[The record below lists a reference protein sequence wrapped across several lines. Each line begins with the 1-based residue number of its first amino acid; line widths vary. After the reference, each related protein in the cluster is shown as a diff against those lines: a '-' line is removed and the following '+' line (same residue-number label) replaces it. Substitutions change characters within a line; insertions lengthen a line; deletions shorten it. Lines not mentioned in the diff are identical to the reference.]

1 MKKFHELLDRFD
13 TWVLVISLFVFSI
26 LRIPSLVEPSWYGDE
41 GVYQVVGRALRDGRL
56 LYKSIWDNKP
66 PLLYIYYAVVDSDLF
81 FIRLLSLLFGAGA
94 IVMFFFLAKKL
105 MKSNSAVYASTALYT
120 VLFGLPVLEGN
131 IANAENFMHLPI
143 IASLYLLVSSENK
156 RKKYLYYLFAGF
168 LLSLAFLTKI
178 VAVFDF
184 AAFITIIFFIR
195 VYEKKPL
202 LKRFFGFISEES
214 LFIIAFIVP
223 ILAVMLYFFAGGA
236 FSDFYRAAFSQNVG
250 YVGTGNYFLF
260 PMGKLFLKIGL
271 LVFSLLLILKYF
283 SFFKKNAGIVLIWIA
298 FSLFDTFFSD
308 RPYTHYVLTLLPSFC
323 LLVGLIFSEKK
334 KIMYAVLSLIIVAAI
349 GNSFNIYGKIGGYYL
364 NYLSFVFDGKPME
377 AYQSFFDKST
387 PRDYELARFIT
398 EKSNSSD
405 VFLWGDSPQVYFLAD
420 KLPPGRYTVAYH
432 ITFYKDAVSETKN
445 DLKKKNVKFIIQTKN
460 DPTIDAFLT
469 GYTLRY
475 KIRGA
480 KVYEREI

>member
-1 MKKFHELLDRFD
+1 MKKLHELLDRFD
-13 TWVLVISLFVFSI
+13 TWVLVICLFVFSI

-41 GVYQVVGRALRDGRL
+41 GVYQVIGRAIRDGRL
-56 LYKSIWDNKP
+56 LYKDIWDNKP
-66 PLLYIYYAVVDSDLF
+66 PLLYIYYAIVNSDLF
-81 FIRLLSLLFGAGA
+81 SIRLLSLLFGAGA

-105 MKSNSAVYASTALYT
+105 VKNNTGVYVSTALYT
-120 VLFGLPVLEGN
+120 VLFGLPLLEGN

-143 IASLYLLVSSENK
+143 IASLYLLISSEDK
-156 RKKYLYYLFAGF
+156 KKKYIYYLFAGF

-195 VYEKKPL
+195 IYEKKQP
-202 LKRFFGFISEES
+202 LKRFFGFVSEES
-214 LFIIAFIVP
+214 LFGIAFVFP
-223 ILAVMLYFFAGGA
+223 ILITMLYFFAGGA
-236 FSDFYRAAFSQNVG
+236 FGDFYRAAFSQNVG
-250 YVGTGNYFLF
+250 YVGSGNYFLF

-283 SFFKKNAGIVLIWIA
+283 SFFKKNAGIILIWVI

-308 RPYTHYVLTLLPSFC
+308 RPYTHYILTLLPPFS

-334 KIMYAVLSLIIVAAI
+334 KIMYGVFSLIIIAAI
-349 GNSFNIYGKIGGYYL
+349 GNSFIIYGKIGKYYL
-364 NYLSFVFDGKPME
+364 NYLSFVFGNKSME
-377 AYQSFFDKST
+377 DYQSFFDKST
-387 PRDYELARFIT
+387 PRDYELARFIKN
-398 EKSNSSD
+398 KSKDSN
-405 VFLWGDSPQVYFLAD
+405 VFLWGDSPQIYFLTD

-445 DLKKKNVKFIIQTKN
+445 DLKMKDVKFIIQTKD
-460 DPTIDAFLT
+460 DPMLDTFLT
-469 GYTLRY
+469 SYTLRY
-475 KIRGA
+475 KIRDA